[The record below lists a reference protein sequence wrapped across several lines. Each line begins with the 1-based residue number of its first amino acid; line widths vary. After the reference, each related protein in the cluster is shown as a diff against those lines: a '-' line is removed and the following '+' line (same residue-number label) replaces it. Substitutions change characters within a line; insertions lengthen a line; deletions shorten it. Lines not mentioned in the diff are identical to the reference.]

1 MSTEA
6 PLRAALY
13 CRISEDPRDLQAGVD
28 RQKADCRAYA
38 ERQGWTV
45 VDTFIDNDTSAY
57 RAKKRNDYHRLI
69 DAVKSH
75 QFDVVV
81 GYHSSRWHRDVMEYF
96 QFVELL
102 KKTGIGWHTAMEG
115 EIRFNSATDEATS
128 SVRAVFNQL
137 ESALKSERIKR
148 QKLDAALAGEHN
160 GGIRC
165 YGYNPDGMTI
175 REDEAAEIK
184 RLADAVICG
193 QSLRSLALEMNER
206 GVPTVKGGRW
216 ASSHLRSML
225 LRPRLAGLRE
235 HRGKIVAKGQ
245 WPAIIDKETHEAVKA
260 VLEDPRRR
268 SGGSGRRGPVP
279 TSLGTGLYVCA
290 VCGEP
295 RLRLGRSNARRAV
308 YKCGNIDT
316 SQKQGHVTRV
326 ADKLD
331 AYVEGALLE
340 LISRPGVVEAM
351 CAVVDTDDAELAAL
365 RTEQITIRP
374 RLNKAATRYAAG
386 DIDDEQFGIVSKTLR
401 DRDNAITAILTAA
414 NMRSPLDV
422 VLGAESVEQV
432 WDDVLT
438 LGQKRAILGE
448 VLTVTVLPTTS
459 GGRAPDGSYFNTDA
473 VSVELSER
481 ARPVLGDKASYSRYR
496 DGQRARRHARR

>member
-1 MSTEA
+1 MTLLRDEHRH

-45 VDTFIDNDTSAY
+45 VDTFIDNDTPAFKGST
-57 RAKKRNDYHRLI
+57 RSGKQRTDYHRLI
-69 DAVKSH
+69 DAVKSGK
-75 QFDVVV
+75 FDVVV
-81 GYHSSRWHRDVMEYF
+81 GYHSSRWHCDVMEYF
-96 QFVELL
+96 EFVKLL
-102 KKTGIGWHTAMEG
+102 KTTGIAWHTAMEG
-115 EIRFNSATDEATS
+115 EIRFSSATDEATS

-137 ESALKSERIKR
+137 ESALKSERIR
-148 QKLDAALAGEHN
+148 RAKLDEALAGQHN

-165 YGYNPDGMTI
+165 YGYEPDGMTV
-175 REDEAAEIK
+175 REDEAAEIR

-193 QSLRSLALEMNER
+193 QSLRSLALELNAR
-206 GVPTVKGGRW
+206 GVPTVKGKKW
-216 ASSHLRSML
+216 ASAHLRSML
-225 LRPRLAGLRE
+225 LRPRLAALRE

-245 WPAIIDKETHEAVKA
+245 WPPIIDKETHEALKA
-260 VLEDPRRR
+260 VLEDPRRCT
-268 SGGSGRRGPVP
+268 GGSGRRGPVP
-279 TSLGTGLYVCA
+279 TSLGTGIYVCG

-316 SQKQGHVTRV
+316 SQAMGHVTRV

-331 AYVEGALLE
+331 AYVEGALLDV
-340 LISRPGVVEAM
+340 ISRPGVIEAM

-365 RTEQITIRP
+365 RAEQVTIRP
-374 RLNKAATRYAAG
+374 RLNKAAKRYEA
-386 DIDDEQFGIVSKTLR
+386 DEIDDEQLAIISKGLR
-401 DRDNAITAILTAA
+401 NRDNEITAILTAA

-422 VLGAESVEQV
+422 LLGAESVEQM

-438 LGQKRAILGE
+438 LGQQRAILAE
-448 VLTVTVLPTTS
+448 VLTVTVLPTRS
-459 GGRAPDGSYFNTDA
+459 GGRAPDGSYFNADA
-473 VSVELSER
+473 VDIALTER
-481 ARPVLGDKASYSRYR
+481 AAAVTRG
-496 DGQRARRHARR
+496 